1 MTGKTQNSSKGEFL
15 SWSHLLKLQSCRNS
29 PDSWIQPK
37 SQQRIMIW
45 GISCIEGTYE
55 FSEDT
60 ETIFCPS
67 TGTTRNRAGGPFL
80 PQTCERNIQYP
91 ETAQTLVLFCRGGK
105 KKSRRRLQNP
115 LMFKG
120 LPPKKPSR
128 KAKIEVF
135 SKALNLAK
143 EEKLINQCQLFF
155 CGRRER
161 GRKKRGWWDKVWVK
175 DLKRIINVCI
185 LGPQS

>member
-1 MTGKTQNSSKGEFL
+1 MMRAALYSPPTLKSPRRRPVSGHSISGLPSTCPHRLAACHLGMPTFL
-15 SWSHLLKLQSCRNS
+15 
-29 PDSWIQPK
+29 
-37 SQQRIMIW
+37 
-45 GISCIEGTYE
+45 T
-55 FSEDT
+55 SEDT

-161 GRKKRGWWDKVWVK
+161 GRKKRGWWDKV
-175 DLKRIINVCI
+175 
-185 LGPQS
+185 